1 LYLNLKYDIWLV
13 VEPTPLKNMK
23 VSWDDEIPNIW
34 EKKKNTNVPN
44 HQPIVNS
51 PVHVWTLVFLTRF
64 YDFAI
69 SAWDVG
75 LYIQIGGWS
84 SIHFHMDLF
93 THEKNSYQALIH
105 ENRYISFNPF
115 ISHYVAIH
123 YYPIKD
129 G

>member
-1 LYLNLKYDIWLV
+1 
-13 VEPTPLKNMK
+13 
-23 VSWDDEIPNIW
+23 
-34 EKKKNTNVPN
+34 
-44 HQPIVNS
+44 
-51 PVHVWTLVFLTRF
+51 
-64 YDFAI
+64 
-69 SAWDVG
+69 
-75 LYIQIGGWS
+75 
-84 SIHFHMDLF
+84 MDLF